1 MATTM
6 KFNYLYRDAGNYK
19 KWGEVTFANSERMT
33 VEEVFARLTKAF
45 DSGSLFIAS
54 QIDIPEVFLFPE
66 WDLSIDD
73 HCFHEFVS
81 VELSEESP
89 SDKRGRTIKTFIE
102 EVESQSKQSWLV
114 FDPFS
119 RALKAKNPI

>member
-19 KWGEVTFANSERMT
+19 KWGEVNFANSEKMT
-33 VEEVFARLTKAF
+33 VKEASARLPKAF

-66 WDLSIDD
+66 WDLSLDD
-73 HCFHEFVS
+73 HCFHEFFS
-81 VELSEESP
+81 VELSDESP
-89 SDKRGRTIKTFIE
+89 SDKRGRSIKTFIE
-102 EVESQSKQSWLV
+102 EVESESNRGWLA
-114 FDPFS
+114 FDPFD
-119 RALKAKNPI
+119 RTQKLEL